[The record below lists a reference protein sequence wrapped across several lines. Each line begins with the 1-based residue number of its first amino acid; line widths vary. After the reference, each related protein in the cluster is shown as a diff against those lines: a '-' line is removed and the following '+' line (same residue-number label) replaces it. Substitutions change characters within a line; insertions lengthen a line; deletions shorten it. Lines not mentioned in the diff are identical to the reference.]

1 MKINPSKVNNLYNPA
16 LRDESAVEDKCHDS
30 TKAEKDSMVITDAAK
45 ERSGVSGIIKQAAAD
60 IDSATP
66 PSRLL
71 KLKREV
77 ANGTYSV
84 SGSDIANAM
93 LSNTKEEDVK

>member
-1 MKINPSKVNNLYNPA
+1 MKINPSKVNSLYNPA
-16 LRDESAVEDKCHDS
+16 LRDETAVEDKCNDS
-30 TKAEKDSMVITDAAK
+30 AKVKKDSMIITDAAK
-45 ERSGVSGIIKQAAAD
+45 QHSGVSGVIKQAVED
-60 IDSATP
+60 IDSAAP
-66 PSRLL
+66 ASHLL

-93 LSNTKEEDVK
+93 LGNTKEEDVK